1 MKNNEQ
7 KKMIAVL
14 GQILLKLNLGQRTI
28 TLDDVISGTETEPLK
43 SITTK
48 NKTEFQKIFQD
59 FEKQNI
65 VIEDEEDV
73 FNITVDVPTLREYIL
88 TISGYYAAD
97 NENET
102 ATDTALGGVIKK
114 EWTLNDNGDDEDEW
128 SFKNPQTSRR
138 SNSENHSPANRKLFD
153 LLDDDD
159 EEDDDINIDDDDD
172 DIDIDDIYDDI
183 NENITNETIEN
194 LLDIIESADGNS
206 GIEYERQ
213 QIIKSLKSGVKV
225 DIVDK
230 RVFIDF
236 PSIDIYCTDKQF
248 ELIQDG
254 VKTYFTDQ
262 GETINNM
269 RERGQLE
276 EPEVKHAIDEVLS
289 VCPVELFEDKL
300 RIEVDEPVYANDAL
314 MFLYA
319 ARERIFYIDADMISS
334 ANKQWEEEQQYW
346 DAIKQVMKDNKNSNI
361 QQAIRCAK
369 KHYNTIKNGGDFDAI
384 SKWVNAI
391 KVLSSWTNEE
401 YEFWRKELF
410 GVEEKTNNFNKYGW
424 KPELQKKIEAAVD
437 KIASA
442 DYDYEG
448 KESWENQVMDVIEQ
462 IVGIDQSLNREQ
474 AVEIAKMLLEKT
486 TDSMKRTIFL
496 RTKREFE
503 VATDQEYNLLRKQI
517 FS

>member
-1 MKNNEQ
+1 MNSNNP

-14 GQILLKLNLGQRTI
+14 GQILLKLNLGQKTI
-28 TLDDVISGTETEPLK
+28 TLDDVIGVVETEPLK
-43 SITTK
+43 SITSK
-48 NKTEFQKIFQD
+48 RTEFQKIFQD
-59 FEKQNI
+59 LQQQNI

-73 FNITVDVPTLREYIL
+73 FNITVDVPALREYIL
-88 TISGYYAAD
+88 TISGHNASD
-97 NENET
+97 NEKGAVSA
-102 ATDTALGGVIKK
+102 ATSKDVIKQ
-114 EWTLNDNGDDEDEW
+114 EWTLKDNNYGEDA
-128 SFKNPQTSRR
+128 SPFKNSQTSRR

-172 DIDIDDIYDDI
+172 DIDIDDIYDDT

-213 QIIKSLKSGVKV
+213 QIIKSLKSGVNV

-230 RVFIDF
+230 KIFVDM
-236 PSIDIYCTDKQF
+236 PSMDIYCTDKQF
-248 ELIQDG
+248 ELVQEG
-254 VKTYFTDQ
+254 VTTYFTDQ
-262 GETINNM
+262 GETIKTM

-276 EPEVKHAIDEVLS
+276 EPGVKHAIDEILS
-289 VCPVELFEDKL
+289 FCPVELVGDKL
-300 RIEVDEPVYANDAL
+300 RIEVDEPVYAYDAL

-319 ARERIFYIDADMISS
+319 ARERILYIDADMISS

-424 KPELQKKIEAAVD
+424 KPELQKKIEATVD